1 MIENG
6 RETNRT
12 YKKKLVLKKSVKKFI
27 NKCLLLLVIFLFGM
41 ILVKSNKDYKNFILE
56 NIYNKNIK
64 FTKFKSM
71 YQKYFGNILS
81 IDKIVKEEKS
91 VFNEKLNYK
100 KASVYKDG
108 AVLRV
113 SNNLMVPVLES
124 GVVVYKGKKDDY
136 GNVIIIEQVDG
147 VDVFYG
153 NIKNDNIN
161 LYDYVEKGELL
172 GEVSGNKLYLVFQKD
187 GKYLDYK
194 EFI

>member
-1 MIENG
+1 M
-6 RETNRT
+6 NRT

-71 YQKYFGNILS
+71 YKKYFGNILS